1 MREHDRS
8 SLLRGAACGG
18 SAQRRCMVAV
28 LLSGMSL
35 AMGVATAGAQV
46 VANPGP
52 IVLTLDFLDVRYETA
67 PAFGKEAVGFRFD
80 ANAPPECSD
89 GRNNDDHSGFAQ
101 GVQDM
106 LVDYPADPECATP
119 WDDSED
125 KPEAQARDAVVL
137 IGRVDALGRLE
148 FPAAGVT
155 LPPRYHQSVERLL
168 GGDGVVINT
177 YEASAPV
184 TGRVDPE
191 RGTLELELRLR
202 LRFEVERASR
212 LSGPGANCYLG
223 SATEPQTIV
232 LIGDRRSDITGID
245 PRRPRGYYATDGSF
259 VLAGTNAERVDGASC
274 CGLLCFGDGAV
285 DDAFGMPADRGA
297 MTVAAIGRID
307 PPLIS
312 PAARSRDVKARAASV
327 PPKLDLEPRVDA
339 LSHLGDVRDHTD
351 ETAAL
356 LKVDERR
363 DREIK

>member
-1 MREHDRS
+1 MREQDRS
-8 SLLRGAACGG
+8 DFLRTAARES
-18 SAQRRCMVAV
+18 SARRRCLAAV
-28 LLSGMSL
+28 LLSGMAL
-35 AMGVATAGAQV
+35 ATSAAPAGAQV

-52 IVLTLDFLDVRYETA
+52 IVLTLDFLDVRYETG
-67 PAFGKEAVGFRFD
+67 PALGQEAVGFRFD
-80 ANAPPECSD
+80 ANAAPECSD

-101 GVQDM
+101 GVQDT
-106 LVDYPADPECATP
+106 LVDFPADPECATP
-119 WDDSED
+119 SDDSED
-125 KPEAQARDAVVL
+125 KPDAQVRNPVVL
-137 IGRVDALGRLE
+137 VGRVDEHGRLE
-148 FPAAGVT
+148 FPAESLN
-155 LPPRYHQSVERLL
+155 LPPRYHQSVEHLL
-168 GGDGVVINT
+168 GGDGIVINT

-202 LRFEVERASR
+202 LRFEVEQTSR
-212 LSGPGANCYLG
+212 LSGPGSDCYLG

-232 LIGDRRSDITGID
+232 LIGDRRSGITGID
-245 PRRPRGYYATDGSF
+245 PRRPRGYYAIDGAF
-259 VLAGTNAERVDGASC
+259 VLAGTNAEQVEGASC

-307 PPLIS
+307 PPLVS
-312 PAARSRDVKARAASV
+312 PKARSRDAKARAASI

-339 LSHLGDVRDHTD
+339 LSHLGDVGDHAD

-356 LKVDERR
+356 LKVDERG